1 MITLYNI
8 KNSLANYLRIT
19 KEAILV
25 AKATVR
31 MIEQYN
37 EQRRYKNI
45 FSQGWKE
52 NQKNEER
59 SEEHFD
65 EKRRFFGP
73 GM

>member
-37 EQRRYKNI
+37 EQRRYKNR